1 MTWSDNW
8 WPGRVDIC
16 YYLESVGTAGLEIE
30 STEAPVLQLPH
41 KVLGTDALGQVE
53 LALPVEAED
62 VLEDPRGSVEV
73 ELSTDQA
80 EWVTER
86 EDLRCVQRAR

>member
-8 WPGRVDIC
+8 CPGRVDIC

-30 STEAPVLQLPH
+30 STEPPVLQLAD
-41 KVLGTDALGQVE
+41 KVLGTNALSQVE
-53 LALPVEAED
+53 FPLPVEAQD

-73 ELSTDQA
+73 ELPTDQA
-80 EWVTER
+80 EGVTEG
-86 EDLRCVQRAR
+86 EDLR